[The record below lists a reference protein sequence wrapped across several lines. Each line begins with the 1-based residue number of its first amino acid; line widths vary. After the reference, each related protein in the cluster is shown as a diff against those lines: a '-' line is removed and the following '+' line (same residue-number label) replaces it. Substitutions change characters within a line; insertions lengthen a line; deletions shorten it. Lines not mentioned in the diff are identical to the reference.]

1 MAKDHD
7 LFFLCSLI
15 ELISRT
21 QKRKCSEV
29 VQELGAECLRRV
41 YRYADVL
48 HCEPIAKIADELIEE
63 AQILPGEYDNIS
75 RCRFLIPTYWDIGEV
90 YARLIQD
97 VCGEKDKIQT
107 LMEVYASWLSDDIQ
121 NFNSDLYFQPR
132 DYLRECWR
140 EQRIL

>member
-1 MAKDHD
+1 
-7 LFFLCSLI
+7 
-15 ELISRT
+15 
-21 QKRKCSEV
+21 V
-29 VQELGAECLRRV
+29 
-41 YRYADVL
+41 
-48 HCEPIAKIADELIEE
+48 DELIEE

-75 RCRFLIPTYWDIGEV
+75 RCRFLVPTYWDIGEV

-97 VCGEKDKIQT
+97 VCGEKDKIET